1 MRSFSDMVAFTCQ
14 KLTSDSR
21 RVTSASPVA
30 VLNLPDATCI
40 PDIGWKKMVHVQIVS
55 AQIVSGTN
63 CIGTNCIGTI
73 CIGTICIGHKLYR
86 AQTVSGTNC
95 IL

>member
-1 MRSFSDMVAFTCQ
+1 MELQTIYRVESMLAAAILHPLSPHCD
-14 KLTSDSR
+14 R
-21 RVTSASPVA
+21 REKIT
-30 VLNLPDATCI
+30 NHMENMT
-40 PDIGWKKMVHVQIVS
+40 VHVQIVSAQIVSAQLVSAQIVS

-63 CIGTNCIGTI
+63 CIW
-73 CIGTICIGHKLYR
+73 HKLYR